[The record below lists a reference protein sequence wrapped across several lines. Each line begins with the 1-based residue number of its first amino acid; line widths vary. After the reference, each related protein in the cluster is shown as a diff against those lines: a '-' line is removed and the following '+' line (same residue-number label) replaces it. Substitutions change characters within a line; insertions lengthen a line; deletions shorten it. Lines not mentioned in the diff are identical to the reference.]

1 MCVSAAVG
9 NLAWAGTVRRVV
21 YWGRRRG
28 RYGPTLG
35 KFQMPLGAWPLS
47 LGCREPWKDLEQ
59 ERKCQ
64 T

>member
-1 MCVSAAVG
+1 MCQHSGRQPGLGRDCEEGHVLG
-9 NLAWAGTVRRVV
+9 QEAGK
-21 YWGRRRG
+21 
-28 RYGPTLG
+28 YGPTLR
-35 KFQMPLGAWPLS
+35 KFQTPLGAWPLS